1 MISKNN
7 STDTSIITNDSVNLT
22 IDIYPNITVI
32 PIESNTDIEDR
43 NDELINVTMQ
53 NDMYDYIDYLKN
65 PNLTVISNIT
75 QENMQTWQ
83 NDYLAR
89 IKNWIENISKYI
101 DQ

>member
-1 MISKNN
+1 M
-7 STDTSIITNDSVNLT
+7 T

-32 PIESNTDIEDR
+32 PIESNNDIEDR

-83 NDYLAR
+83 NDYLDK